1 MTDTPATGHDADPSV
16 APADDAGDAA
26 GEARDAV
33 GEAVPV
39 RILRWFARAV
49 TVYWPILL
57 VALAAFGLRVGIQQI
72 VMPECTPE
80 EIAVRTTLDDC
91 YAVGG
96 DASYYRDMATN
107 VSEGNGYTL
116 VNLGTLELVPGADH
130 PPGYITF
137 LAGLNTVGLWTLNQ
151 HRLALAAVG
160 SVSVALMGLLGWRLG
175 GRYPRAT
182 GVVAA
187 SLAAVYPGYW
197 MADTLYMSESFFI
210 PFIVLTLLC
219 SYRFWRAPGWG
230 NAVWLGA
237 AAGGA
242 WLTRGEAALVLGF
255 IVIGFVLFMRSVTFW
270 RRFAMGVA
278 ACAVCVAMMTPWIAY
293 NLSRFPEPI
302 FIAATGPALALNSC
316 DEVWEGDA
324 AGFYSFGCLN
334 RYTAETIAEDGKYT
348 DAGIRRR
355 ATEYIQDNI
364 TYLPV
369 IAAIRV
375 ARIYGV
381 YAVGD
386 TELRNALAEGRRQD
400 WVQAQQLM
408 YYALVIGAAAGLVA
422 LRRRRMPI
430 SPIIGPIL
438 AVAASVAGTFAIY
451 RYRLAADTAII
462 AACAVGVT
470 ATVGKLQ
477 RDFLR
482 VEVEHADPWDH
493 PSEETADTADAGAR
507 SLV

>member
-1 MTDTPATGHDADPSV
+1 MTTADSVDAP
-16 APADDAGDAA
+16 PPPPPFAGDVAA
-26 GEARDAV
+26 AV
-33 GEAVPV
+33 GEAWPV
-39 RILRWFARAV
+39 RVLRWFSRAV

-57 VALAAFGLRVGIQQI
+57 VALAAFGIRVWIQQDW
-72 VMPECTPE
+72 MPECTAE
-80 EIAVRTTLDDC
+80 EVAVRTTLDDC

-116 VNLGTLELVPGADH
+116 VNLATLELVPGADH

-160 SVSVALMGLLGWRLG
+160 SISVALMGLLGWRLG

-187 SLAAVYPGYW
+187 SLAATYPGYW

-219 SYRFWRAPGWG
+219 AYRFWRGPGWL

-255 IVIGFVLFMRSVTFW
+255 IVVGFVVFMRTVTFW
-270 RRFAMGVA
+270 RRFAMGVV
-278 ACAVCVAMMTPWIAY
+278 ACAVCVGMMTPWIAY

-324 AGFYSFGCLN
+324 AGFYSFGCLS

-348 DAGIRRR
+348 DAGIRSR
-355 ATEYIQDNI
+355 ATEYIRDNL
-364 TYLPV
+364 TSLPG

-381 YAVGD
+381 YAIGD

-408 YYALVIGAAAGLVA
+408 YYAMVAGGIVGLVA

-430 SPIIGPIL
+430 SPIVGPIL

-451 RYRLAADTAII
+451 RYRLAADTAIM
-462 AACAVGVT
+462 AVCAVGIT
-470 ATVGKLQ
+470 AAVGKLQ
-477 RDFLR
+477 RDFGR
-482 VEVEHADPWDH
+482 VQVEHDDPWDH
-493 PSEETADTADAGAR
+493 PSDEAPDDTSVGAR
-507 SLV
+507 TPA